1 MNLSIIKT
9 ALLVISAV
17 VLISSPVMAAE
28 KKEGP
33 RADIKLESNFIGD
46 KEQPSVTYF
55 VPWQGIGTP
64 DKLQWEMTD
73 KIDKTLDRVD
83 RDVFRRSLR
92 IYNEMNLETP
102 NR

>member
-1 MNLSIIKT
+1 MSPIFSKT
-9 ALLVISAV
+9 ILVISLAMLSHSLV
-17 VLISSPVMAAE
+17 AAE
-28 KKEGP
+28 KKTKSNE
-33 RADIKLESNFIGD
+33 DVIKLESNFIGD
-46 KEQPSVTYF
+46 KEQPSVLYF
-55 VPWQGIGTP
+55 IPWQGIGTP
-64 DKLQWEMTD
+64 DKLQWDMTD

>member
-1 MNLSIIKT
+1 MKLTLMKSILTILLTTLSLT
-9 ALLVISAV
+9 LV
-17 VLISSPVMAAE
+17 AAE
-28 KKEGP
+28 KKAKSDE
-33 RADIKLESNFIGD
+33 DIIVLESNFIGD
-46 KEQPSVTYF
+46 KEQPSVLYF
-55 VPWQGIGTP
+55 IPWQGIGTP
-64 DKLQWEMTD
+64 DKLQWDMTD

>member
-1 MNLSIIKT
+1 MKLTLLKSILMILLTTLSLT
-9 ALLVISAV
+9 LV
-17 VLISSPVMAAE
+17 AAE
-28 KKEGP
+28 KKAKSDE
-33 RADIKLESNFIGD
+33 DIIVLESNFIGD
-46 KEQPSVTYF
+46 KEQPSVLYF
-55 VPWQGIGTP
+55 IPWQGIGTP
-64 DKLQWEMTD
+64 DKLQWDMTD